1 MCTTLLGTSDSNDN
15 SIGAIIGGVIGGV
28 IISAIIIIMMIIFK
42 YYFCKDRSNLLCSY
56 VHNHK
61 FMLWHMYIAKYENM
75 KCCIAQD
82 TQ

>member
-15 SIGAIIGGVIGGV
+15 SIGAIGGGVIGGV
-28 IISAIIIIMMIIFK
+28 IISAIIIIVMIILNF
-42 YYFCKDRSNLLCSY
+42 YFCKNRSNLLCSY
-56 VHNHK
+56 VHNHN
-61 FMLWHMYIAKYENM
+61 FVLWHMYIAKYENM